1 MVDYPIDDDAEPVP
15 MLPLREQVV
24 EAFWDLPIQFR
35 LEFVKNLLLNNG
47 GEKDSRPNNPNLV
60 VAAEVVKEVIE
71 VLKAHPKAAALR
83 SEVTGG
89 RTRPLPANHKAKGPA
104 P

>member
-1 MVDYPIDDDAEPVP
+1 MSSSIEPDEPVP
-15 MLPLREQVV
+15 ELPLREQVV

-47 GEKDSRPNNPNLV
+47 GEKGSHPNNPNLV
-60 VAAEVVKEVIE
+60 VAAEVIKEVIE
-71 VLKAHPKAAALR
+71 VLKAHPEAAALR
-83 SEVTGG
+83 SEVTEV
-89 RTRPLPANHKAKGPA
+89 RRSSAHYNVKPPA